1 MVMCS
6 SASARMTLSTSPV
19 SSGSSAEVGSSKNS
33 ARAMAT
39 RCCWPPESWL
49 LAAGE
54 LARIGVGLVAEAH
67 LLERLARGRLDL
79 RAVAL
84 LHADGRIHNV
94 FEYRVVREEIELL
107 KNEAEIVADLLEL
120 RLVGVDGGAV
130 VARARGVV
138 PVKADLAASMRS
150 CSCGAAQQR
159 GFAAAA
165 RADDGHDLALFDA

>member
-1 MVMCS
+1 MLLGER
-6 SASARMTLSTSPV
+6 ADDLEHLARELGV
-19 SSGSSAEVGSSKNS
+19 ERGGRLVEKQDLGVHLQ
-33 ARAMAT
+33 RAGDGHAL
-39 RCCWPPESWL
+39 L

-138 PVKADLAASMRS
+138 PVKADLAGVDALEQR
-150 CSCGAAQQR
+150 GAAQQR